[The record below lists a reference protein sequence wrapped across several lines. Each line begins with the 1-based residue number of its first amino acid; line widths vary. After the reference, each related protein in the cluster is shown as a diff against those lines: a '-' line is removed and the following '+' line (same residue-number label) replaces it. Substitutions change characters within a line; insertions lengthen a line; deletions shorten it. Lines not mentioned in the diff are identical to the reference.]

1 MRSAGNRGVVQSR
14 LQMLHIHVFL
24 VAPLG
29 ARHVARPR
37 ADQHQ
42 GRVAIGERPHH
53 AGPAAD
59 LPIQPLLQQPQD
71 QGKTEGLA
79 ACNSQTASPFGCL
92 NNFYFKILS
101 NFWGSLHLRVRLF
114 LPDSLTEF
122 AARKP
127 RIKSNPFFAAACTS
141 QKTPCA
147 ERVSQPRRKRRG
159 KAQSGAKTTLSKRAL
174 PFLIK

>member
-14 LQMLHIHVFL
+14 LQMLHIHVLL

-29 ARHVARPR
+29 AHHMTEPGT
-37 ADQHQ
+37 DQHQ
-42 GRVAIGERPHH
+42 GGVSVRECPHH

-71 QGKTEGLA
+71 QGKAKGLA

-101 NFWGSLHLRVRLF
+101 NFWGSLQVPGAAF
-114 LPDSLTEF
+114 KSLTEF

-159 KAQSGAKTTLSKRAL
+159 KAQSGAKTTLSKRAS